1 MDISTLVV
9 GVCTLLFGAAFC
21 FLGYRYFRILLPIWG
36 FIAGFWV
43 SEAFVARIFGDSD
56 TAIIAGWIIGLAGGL
71 ILAGLSYFLFK
82 VAVAILGATFGLWFV
97 AALLSWLGMESSLLV
112 SILAILGAILF
123 AVLTFQENLRKYLV
137 IAFTALIGATGI
149 VLGLLF
155 LFSPLSV
162 DIFRAGLAPLVPS
175 VLQESGLAA
184 VLWLVLALLGAAIQ
198 WINSRD
204 VDSEEAYKS
213 GESGTEE
220 TFVVASPEFEG
231 EAEGET
237 MVYDA
242 GEISEFEEESLET

>member
-1 MDISTLVV
+1 MDIGTLVV
-9 GVCTLLFGAAFC
+9 GIFTLLFGAAFC

-43 SEAFVARIFGDSD
+43 SEAFVARIFGDSNA
-56 TAIIAGWIIGLAGGL
+56 AIIAGWIAGLAGGL

-123 AVLTFQENLRKYLV
+123 AVLTFQENIRKYL
-137 IAFTALIGATGI
+137 ILAFTALIGATGI

-162 DIFRAGLAPLVPS
+162 EIFRAGLASLVPS

-184 VLWLVLALLGAAIQ
+184 VLWLVLAILGAAIQ

-204 VDSEEAYKS
+204 VDSEEAYQR
-213 GESGTEE
+213 GESGTDE
-220 TFVVASPEFEG
+220 TLVAANPEFET
-231 EAEGET
+231 ETEGET
-237 MVYDA
+237 LVYDPD
-242 GEISEFEEESLET
+242 EISEFGEESLDT